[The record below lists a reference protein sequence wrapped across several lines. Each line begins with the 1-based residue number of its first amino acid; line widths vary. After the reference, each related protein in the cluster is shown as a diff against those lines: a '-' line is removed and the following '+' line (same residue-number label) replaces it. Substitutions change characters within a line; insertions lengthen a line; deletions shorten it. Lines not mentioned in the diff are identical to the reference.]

1 MVAVVRPRFPVVRL
15 FFFKKM
21 RVVLSG
27 DVCALLSV
35 VEMMTPLTR
44 GCGLAP
50 CGGHCHRLERPRQT
64 IAISGVGS
72 GPLTRASHKTLTV
85 DFLQVRLN
93 PFGRRGWHRLDGFW
107 LSRWFVCYLHPRKC
121 RHRDR
126 PTDRRARLNLLVP
139 PSSAGAAAVKSSTML
154 APIAGFRDPWQ
165 RPLRSM
171 APDRMKRLNATE
183 KEARLL
189 VATWQGRKDE
199 INRIE
204 NSGKPAPRS
213 DLVGMTKVDKEIK
226 LGGKA
231 GRGKTKLV
239 VTQFPQNDLYR
250 WGTPLHKAAFQ
261 GEVEIVRELL
271 STMTGSKALQLL
283 DEKTEA
289 GNTPLHH
296 AAFRGSVPCVE
307 AILDT
312 MSDVEVNVN
321 RQEQRDDVKG
331 VRMINASLAAIKC
344 RNLYLSTPLDKA
356 REANQ
361 IGAMRMIESWAGK
374 LKRRQAVTEQLR
386 KIVDEYESKPK
397 ELDTRGLRALLAD
410 EEKMPLPRV
419 KPDLITRATQLV
431 RKAENLT

>member
-1 MVAVVRPRFPVVRL
+1 M
-15 FFFKKM
+15 
-21 RVVLSG
+21 
-27 DVCALLSV
+27 
-35 VEMMTPLTR
+35 
-44 GCGLAP
+44 AP
-50 CGGHCHRLERPRQT
+50 ARWL
-64 IAISGVGS
+64 
-72 GPLTRASHKTLTV
+72 
-85 DFLQVRLN
+85 
-93 PFGRRGWHRLDGFW
+93 W
-107 LSRWFVCYLHPRKC
+107 LSRWFVCYFIPENAGTATGS
-121 RHRDR
+121 
-126 PTDRRARLNLLVP
+126 PTETTRLLVP
-139 PSSAGAAAVKSSTML
+139 HPVQERRSKSSTML

-419 KPDLITRATQLV
+419 KPDDHARHAAV
-431 RKAENLT
+431 RKRKPDLIACASLSSIEDHFDLFIYQYFPAPRK